1 MNGSG
6 QVRERKASHVLV
18 HTFPLQHEKTSSLK
32 TIAISENILARH
44 TDLWGMSSS
53 FAPCSARNLSM
64 DSFSKKI
71 LVFHQNNLVFQK
83 RAISEHVN
91 VCVLTPT
98 LWTRIRLCQTRFI
111 LSRSVEQRSF
121 HEVLNYPLPMPWMS
135 VGSDWRSSDTSE
147 KILCR
152 ESHCRCGDDRNS
164 DRRTDL
170 SNSFRNFGFLGSW
183 KIEKRL
189 SG

>member
-1 MNGSG
+1 M
-6 QVRERKASHVLV
+6 
-18 HTFPLQHEKTSSLK
+18 KTSWPDILTCGACLQALPLVRPEIYPWIHFQRRFSYSTK
-32 TIAISENILARH
+32 TTWFFR
-44 TDLWGMSSS
+44 
-53 FAPCSARNLSM
+53 
-64 DSFSKKI
+64 
-71 LVFHQNNLVFQK
+71 K

-135 VGSDWRSSDTSE
+135 VGSDWRSSDTFE

-152 ESHCRCGDDRNS
+152 ESHCRCRDDRTS